1 MNDPTELY
9 NAVREMVKDPSL
21 TTREIA
27 EKTGYKQ
34 QYVSQLRRRHK
45 DNEAWKA
52 ARERKQREEWKKE
65 QDRIKGL
72 IAEAV
77 AREREAC
84 ARLCDIAVENFTSI
98 SLQVDDHDG
107 IVMEHANTCNHLAT
121 AIRARGQA

>member
-9 NAVREMVKDPSL
+9 HAVREMVKDPSL

-45 DNEAWKA
+45 DNAAWKA
-52 ARERKQREEWKKE
+52 ARERKQREEWQKE
-65 QDRIKGL
+65 QNRIKGL

-77 AREREAC
+77 AKEREAC
-84 ARLCDIAVENFTSI
+84 AKICADIAMHRNLGSYGMMVAHTC
-98 SLQVDDHDG
+98 
-107 IVMEHANTCNHLAT
+107 ANE
-121 AIRARGQA
+121 IKARGR